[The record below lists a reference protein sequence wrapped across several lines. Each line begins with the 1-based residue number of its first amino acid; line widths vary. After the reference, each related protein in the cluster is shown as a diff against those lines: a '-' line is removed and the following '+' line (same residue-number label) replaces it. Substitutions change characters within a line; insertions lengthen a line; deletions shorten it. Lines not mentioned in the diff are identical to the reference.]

1 MFTDNSTFIVLY
13 TSDLISTKIFYNSI
27 KADLVE
33 EETNKIV
40 FRVGSNELHFIN
52 SYGSSNLNY
61 DYNNSGQLGQGILI
75 YVGTNNIKKTF
86 ELIAKSNPKNITKI
100 VVNDWESKE
109 FLFEDNN
116 GYKFVCYEDLLEF

>member
-1 MFTDNSTFIVLY
+1 MFTDNSTFIVLF
-13 TSDLISTKIFYNSI
+13 TADLLSTKKFYNSI
-27 KADLVE
+27 NADLIE
-33 EETNKIV
+33 EEDNKIV
-40 FRVGSNELHFIN
+40 FRVGSNELHFIDSN
-52 SYGSSNLNY
+52 GSNNLDYN
-61 DYNNSGQLGQGILI
+61 YNNSGQLGQGILI

-86 ELIAKSNPKNITKI
+86 ELITKSKPKNITKI